1 MLKRLNL
8 ILFSSL
14 LTTTVGTTGS
24 RPVAEADYRVGTESV
39 GKSHPYQP
47 AGFGEHNATSIGKT
61 NPYWP
66 VRGAITVEPC
76 RYSSCTDV

>member
-1 MLKRLNL
+1 MVWRLNL
-8 ILFSSL
+8 ILVSSL
-14 LTTTVGTTGS
+14 LTAMAGTTGS
-24 RPVAEADYRVGTESV
+24 RPVADADYRVGTVSV
-39 GKSHPYQP
+39 GESHPYQP

-76 RYSSCTDV
+76 RHSHCVDE